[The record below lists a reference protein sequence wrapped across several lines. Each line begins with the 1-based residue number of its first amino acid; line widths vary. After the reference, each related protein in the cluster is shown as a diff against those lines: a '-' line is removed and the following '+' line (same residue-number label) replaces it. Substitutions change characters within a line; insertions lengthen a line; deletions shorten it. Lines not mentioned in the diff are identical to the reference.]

1 MNQCAPCGNSSE
13 HMAGLL
19 EFHFCSCTT
28 LYSSDHYMLPL
39 FKLLFL
45 FLAFFLSLQL
55 VIFWALNEG
64 VARQFDSFRDGF
76 ESVFPLS
83 HLQYFYPEEVGEKCF
98 CCCFYNLYLHV
109 WAVLTWVQGICNS
122 LTLHF

>member
-1 MNQCAPCGNSSE
+1 MNQCAACGNSSE

-19 EFHFCSCTT
+19 ELGCWSLAAAVVVLFCTVVITGGFLCSNGIFHF
-28 LYSSDHYMLPL
+28 
-39 FKLLFL
+39 
-45 FLAFFLSLQL
+45 FFLSLQL

-83 HLQYFYPEEVGEKCF
+83 HLQYFYPEEVGESGF
-98 CCCFYNLYLHV
+98 AAAF
-109 WAVLTWVQGICNS
+109 LTFICMYGQS
-122 LTLHF
+122 

>member
-1 MNQCAPCGNSSE
+1 
-13 HMAGLL
+13 
-19 EFHFCSCTT
+19 
-28 LYSSDHYMLPL
+28 MLPL

-45 FLAFFLSLQL
+45 IFFFLSLQL

-83 HLQYFYPEEVGEKCF
+83 HLQYFYPEEVGESIF
-98 CCCFYNLYLHV
+98 AAAFI
-109 WAVLTWVQGICNS
+109 TFICMYGQS
-122 LTLHF
+122 

>member
-1 MNQCAPCGNSSE
+1 MNQSAPYGNSSE

-19 EFHFCSCTT
+19 EFGFCNCTL
-28 LYSSDHYMLPL
+28 LYSSDHCMLPL
-39 FKLLFL
+39 FKLLF
-45 FLAFFLSLQL
+45 FIFIFFLSLQL

-83 HLQYFYPEEVGEKCF
+83 HLQYFYPEEVGEGVFAAAFITFIC
-98 CCCFYNLYLHV
+98 LYG
-109 WAVLTWVQGICNS
+109 QS
-122 LTLHF
+122 